1 MNNSPPATP
10 GENIGLLSG
19 RGVTARE
26 IATGTGMS
34 LRTAYRAIREL
45 ENAHLVVKMDNAG
58 RSPEFVVNWP
68 VVKGS
73 HGER

>member
-45 ENAHLVVKMDNAG
+45 
-58 RSPEFVVNWP
+58 
-68 VVKGS
+68 
-73 HGER
+73 